1 MEVVVAAGI
10 KVRGPAESDESFGH
24 NCWAI
29 CMASCYVS
37 IWGCH
42 GFPHHTVVCMCA
54 QSLSHVWLFVF
65 PWTAAHQA
73 PIVCGNFQA
82 GILEWVAVSFS
93 KGSS

>member
-1 MEVVVAAGI
+1 MAAGI
-10 KVRGPAESDESFGH
+10 KVRGPAESDASFGH

-54 QSLSHVWLFVF
+54 QPLSHVWLFVF
-65 PWTAAHQA
+65 PRTVAHQA
-73 PIVCGNFQA
+73 PIVRGNFQA
-82 GILEWVAVSFS
+82 RILEWVAVSFS

>member
-1 MEVVVAAGI
+1 M
-10 KVRGPAESDESFGH
+10 RGPAENDESFGD

-42 GFPHHTVVCMCA
+42 AFPHHTVVCVCA

-65 PWTAAHQA
+65 PWTVAHQT
-73 PIVCGNFQA
+73 PLVRGNFQA
-82 GILEWVAVSFS
+82 RILEWVAISYS